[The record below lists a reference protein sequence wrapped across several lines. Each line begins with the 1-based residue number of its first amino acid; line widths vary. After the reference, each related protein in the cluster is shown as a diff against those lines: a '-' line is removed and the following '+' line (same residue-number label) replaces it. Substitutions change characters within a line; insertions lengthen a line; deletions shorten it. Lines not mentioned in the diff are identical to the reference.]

1 MTCPCPCSRR
11 LSIRVAGGAECVS
24 FSDSSPNTKP
34 NFLAGNLDLKRVVL
48 ETPARGRDSAVT
60 LSLPS
65 FGSRAV
71 TGVCTRFPSCGGLG
85 KKKHVHKFFDTLP
98 TRGDVCPPCPPEAA
112 RVSGTG
118 LAPSEKPS
126 ASCLSSDTSWGALS
140 CVGRSL
146 TPPRPPRGRTPR
158 TQRATR
164 GGCAGQ
170 TS

>member
-1 MTCPCPCSRR
+1 MCELLRLLPKYETEFSGWESGFKTSRPGDFCTGTGLSSETAAPQFR
-11 LSIRVAGGAECVS
+11 LSS
-24 FSDSSPNTKP
+24 SD
-34 NFLAGNLDLKRVVL
+34 R
-48 ETPARGRDSAVT
+48 
-60 LSLPS
+60 SLHEIS
-65 FGSRAV
+65 LVWWF
-71 TGVCTRFPSCGGLG
+71 G

-140 CVGRSL
+140 CAGRSL